1 MLILDATVCA
11 AFFAGGLITGA
22 VAAIAIAF
30 TSWCYDWPRGVW
42 K

>member
-22 VAAIAIAF
+22 AAVIATGF